1 MNIVILDGYTT
12 NPGDLS
18 WDDLRDFGDLT
29 VYERT
34 KEEQIIERSRDAD
47 ILLTNDV
54 ALSGQTIRALP
65 RLKYVCIIAT
75 GYDQVDIQQ
84 ARRQQ
89 IIVSNCPGYSTYS
102 VSQTAIALLLHLTQH
117 VKDHADAVQE
127 GQWSSCEDACF
138 WNYPLTELHEK
149 TMGIIGL
156 GTIGTRTAVI
166 AEALGMKIISYSP
179 RPKHIPELKK
189 LTWVPLHQVFSNSD
203 VLSLHCPLNAETEGI
218 VHAETLALMKPGA
231 FLINTARGK
240 LVVEQDL
247 AAALNS
253 EKIAGAA
260 VDVLSQ
266 EPPRHTHV
274 LLTAKN
280 CYVTPHNAWATKEAR
295 SRLIRAAARNIAAF
309 ISESPVNVVNQ

>member
-1 MNIVILDGYTT
+1 MNMVILDGHTT

-18 WDDLRDFGDLT
+18 WNELREFGKLI

-34 KEEQIIERSRDAD
+34 KEEQIIERARDAD
-47 ILLTNDV
+47 ILLVNDV
-54 ALSGQTIRALP
+54 PLSAKTIRALP
-65 RLKYVCIIAT
+65 RLKFICILAT

-84 ARRQQ
+84 AAKQQ
-89 IIVSNCPGYSTYS
+89 IVVSNSPGYSTYS

-117 VKDHADAVQE
+117 VKDHADAVRA
-127 GQWSSCEDACF
+127 GQWSSCEDTCF
-138 WNYPLTELHEK
+138 WNFPLTELHGK

-156 GTIGTRTAVI
+156 GTIGTQTAII
-166 AEALGMKIISYSP
+166 AEALGMKIISSSP
-179 RPKHIPELKK
+179 RPKHIPELKR

-218 VHAETLALMKPGA
+218 VNAETLDLMKPEA
-231 FLINTARGK
+231 FLINTARGR

-247 AAALNS
+247 ADALNK

-266 EPPRHTHV
+266 EPPRPSHV
-274 LLTAKN
+274 LLSAKN
-280 CYVTPHNAWATKEAR
+280 CYVTPHNAWATRQAR
-295 SRLIRAAARNIAAF
+295 SRLIRTAVQNIAAY